1 MWPKRR
7 SKYNAQKTTVDG
19 ITFDSKKEAD
29 YYCELRIMKMAG
41 EVIGFE
47 MQVPYELQPKYQR
60 NGKTVRA
67 IKYVADF
74 VVTYADGHVEVVD
87 VKGVR
92 TKEYRLKRKILE
104 YKYPNILFREI

>member
-1 MWPKRR
+1 MWPKR
-7 SKYNAQKTTVDG
+7 SKYNAKKTTVDG

-29 YYCELRIMKMAG
+29 YYCELLIMKMAG
-41 EVIGFE
+41 EVISFE

-60 NGKTVRA
+60 NGKTFRA
-67 IKYVADF
+67 IKYIADF

-92 TKEYRLKRKILE
+92 TKEYRLKRKMLE